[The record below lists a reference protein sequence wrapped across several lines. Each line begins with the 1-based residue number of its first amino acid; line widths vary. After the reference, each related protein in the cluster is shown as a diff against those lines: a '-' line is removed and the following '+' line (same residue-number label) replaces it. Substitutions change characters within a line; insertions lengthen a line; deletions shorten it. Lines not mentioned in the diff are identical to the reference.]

1 MKEEYVDAEIF
12 LKAVT
17 HFYPR
22 FAEGWAIL
30 HLLYVK
36 IQYYPG
42 NQLYGRVIFS
52 SNIRLHTI
60 SGIDLTLDIAE
71 KCLKDRVREKETFDL
86 LCEEPMAW
94 SAMLGRSN
102 QIFLLTT
109 VLLLKLNLYNVIN
122 IHARKILCAIH
133 YAVIINFV
141 ITVRRFGF
149 KPRIMPWRKIS

>member
-1 MKEEYVDAEIF
+1 MYGVILAMKEEYVDAEIF

-17 HFYPR
+17 QFYPR

-42 NQLYGRVIFS
+42 DLIIKTSYYIICILRVC
-52 SNIRLHTI
+52 NI
-60 SGIDLTLDIAE
+60 SGIDITLDIAE
-71 KCLKDRVREKETFDL
+71 KCLKDRVREKETLDV

-109 VLLLKLNLYNVIN
+109 VLLLKLNLYD
-122 IHARKILCAIH
+122 
-133 YAVIINFV
+133 VII
-141 ITVRRFGF
+141 IQTG
-149 KPRIMPWRKIS
+149 